1 MSYTVLSWEVS
12 TGDAAR
18 AARITAA
25 AEQALA
31 AFSPA
36 PLLVSCFILDSE
48 TQNVEAIRRALDGV
62 AAGFPQEFFYTTAK
76 QAEGDIQGIYPP
88 FADLGAAHRIT
99 GSRRNPLPRTVPA
112 AVPGIAAAPV
122 GRPVTRRGAPVVIAG
137 GPVQRRRKGKPRK
150 AGPKVMRQPSGR
162 GRSRRPKGRVR

>member
-31 AFSPA
+31 TFNPA
-36 PLLVSCFILDSE
+36 RLLVSCFMLDSE

-76 QAEGDIQGIYPP
+76 QAEGDVQGIYPP
-88 FADLGAAHRIT
+88 FADLGAAQGIT
-99 GSRRNPLPRTVPA
+99 GSRRNPLPRAVPA

-122 GRPVTRRGAPVVIAG
+122 GRAALRRGAEVVIAG
-137 GPVQRRRKGKPRK
+137 GPVPARGKGKPRK
-150 AGPKVMRQPSGR
+150 AGGKAARQPSGR
-162 GRSRRPKGRVR
+162 GRSRRPKGRAR